1 MRTIGLQLCH
11 LTHTKA
17 CCYYGSGSKWC
28 TVRSSDSHFYT
39 YNRDG
44 KLFYFL
50 DKKAST
56 NDRFYKVAMLQKYT
70 GEQQFFDV
78 LIRSSSK
85 DGFLEL
91 LSSTR

>member
-1 MRTIGLQLCH
+1 MRTIGLQLYH
-11 LTHTKA
+11 LTHTKLVVIMVQEV
-17 CCYYGSGSKWC
+17 SG
-28 TVRSSDSHFYT
+28 VLQLRSSDSHFMT

-70 GEQQFFDV
+70 GRTTI
-78 LIRSSSK
+78 LRCS
-85 DGFLEL
+85 
-91 LSSTR
+91 